1 MANMPSAAGASPAY
15 PVGDKTQINSQM
27 TDADALDPIPNAIF
41 FNWVT
46 IFVLGFGNLAALD
59 FQARVFG
66 SKTPQIARFI
76 RESRAASS

>member
-15 PVGDKTQINSQM
+15 PVGDKTQINAQM

-46 IFVLGFGNLAALD
+46 M
-59 FQARVFG
+59 ARVRVRV
-66 SKTPQIARFI
+66 S
-76 RESRAASS
+76 

>member
-41 FNWVT
+41 FNWV
-46 IFVLGFGNLAALD
+46 AM
-59 FQARVFG
+59 ARVRVRVRVG
-66 SKTPQIARFI
+66 VRVS
-76 RESRAASS
+76 